1 MAPGHSKTSNSDNGD
16 TPRQDVL
23 LPLVPLPPSELNNTN
38 SVAYHL
44 LSNPAD
50 ADSSKYKVIARI
62 IDGTEDIRT
71 LILWSK
77 DVDKVLKGLN
87 LTQNDQFD
95 QCVTITQSMM
105 RGRVISIHNSR
116 IQFRKEQR
124 MNERAQHA
132 YTTTAGDAAAKR
144 NARDAI
150 TALGWAHADNNT
162 FAMLR
167 VALNDTLEALMPKKA
182 LARCKRHLRR
192 YCRKPRGMRVRE
204 FVHLV
209 QHMNLEEFTSL
220 PPFDPNQHLPDD
232 EILDVVLFGIPKN
245 WEREMDKQG
254 FDPFANQLADV
265 LAKLEDIETAEG
277 FDAEPAKPTP
287 KKDKK
292 RPAKETTTT
301 NDSGAGNNKKH
312 CMYHGW
318 GSHTTDECEHLKKQ
332 VKKLKSGNETKD
344 NDKKKS
350 YDGKKDNAGK
360 GKSNG
365 QDGFVTFMNRTV
377 QKAVKKAVKSSKR
390 KADCDSDS
398 S

>member
-1 MAPGHSKTSNSDNGD
+1 MLTIYS
-16 TPRQDVL
+16 VIL
-23 LPLVPLPPSELNNTN
+23 LTE
-38 SVAYHL
+38 
-44 LSNPAD
+44 

-62 IDGTEDIRT
+62 IDGTEDVRT

-77 DVDKVLKGLN
+77 DVDKVLRGLN

-124 MNERAQHA
+124 MNERAQAA
-132 YTTTAGDAAAKR
+132 YVANPGNAAAKR
-144 NARDAI
+144 AARDAI
-150 TALGWAHADNNT
+150 TAQGWAHADNNT

-254 FDPFANQLADV
+254 FDPFANQQADV

-277 FDAEPAKPTP
+277 FDAEPAKPAP

-301 NDSGAGNNKKH
+301 NESGAGNNKKH

-332 VKKLKSGNETKD
+332 VKKLKSGNDTKD
-344 NDKKKS
+344 EKKS
-350 YDGKKDNAGK
+350 NDGKKDNASK

-377 QKAVKKAVKSSKR
+377 QKAVNKAVKSSKR

>member
-44 LSNPAD
+44 LSNPTE

-62 IDGTEDIRT
+62 IDGTEDVRT

-77 DVDKVLKGLN
+77 DVDKILRGLN

-124 MNERAQHA
+124 MNERAQAA
-132 YTTTAGDAAAKR
+132 YIANPGNAAAKR
-144 NARDAI
+144 AARDAI
-150 TALGWAHADNNT
+150 TAQGWAHADNNA

-277 FDAEPAKPTP
+277 FDAEPAKPAP

-301 NDSGAGNNKKH
+301 NESGAGNNKKH

-332 VKKLKSGNETKD
+332 VKKLKSGNDTKD
-344 NDKKKS
+344 EKKS
-350 YDGKKDNAGK
+350 NDGKKDNAGK